1 MSDWSQTVNDIYQQT
16 FGRQADPSGMASFT
30 AALNAGMTG
39 EQMRAALASSPEGQS
54 MGLSPAP
61 APVAPLTAA
70 AAAAPTDGTYDPN
83 LYDNTYYDNPDV
95 IAAAAQA
102 KQAVTP
108 ESVAATYQQLF
119 NAPAPPDFVASVV
132 NNYAGSSICN
142 VARDMA
148 TSAAISGVPFAN
160 KPGDTNSFT
169 TGAQYY
175 ESQGYVPGSTNY
187 EGVPTSFID
196 PKTGQ
201 TVASYGTIAP
211 VGGASTAV
219 QSGNWTWNDP
229 SQIPTGFT
237 TDLAQAKTDTHS
249 FQDFLKA
256 GALVAAAV
264 ATGGALAPEL
274 FAGEGALAAGALG
287 GAEAFPVVG
296 GAAIPG
302 VELGAIGAGDAG
314 ALATAGGDAI
324 GAGSLTEGLTPEMI
338 AAQEAALPQ
347 TMSDIGGLSGTLS
360 TSGTGALATAGGA
373 GTGAGSLTEGL
384 TPEMVATQEAA
395 LPQTMSDIGGL
406 SGTLTDAQA
415 TALMEQGLLP
425 AELQVPAETAG
436 LTAAEALQYAKLGLG
451 AVGAISSL
459 LGGSKSG
466 TGAGTGKCAANVG
479 GLGKTV
485 SSGNVSKTNNP
496 NATNNLANL
505 QPALDTSPNLLRV
518 GQTATDPLAQLQTQ
532 GIKEFGPAYGLQNY
546 GCAQTVAKGGSIGG
560 LAGFA
565 SGGSTK
571 HLFCYKDAEPKFPEQ
586 NAELLIGRSSNSRV
600 EPMVLKQ
607 IKSSISGLA
616 QGGLPEK
623 YQAAAPHGHKPE
635 FITGITG
642 YYACG
647 GGTGQSDDIPA
658 MLHDGDYVMDAETV
672 SALGDGS
679 SKAGMHVLEGFRS
692 QIPHKSTPGGNPV
705 PAKIADGEYV
715 FPAAF
720 VSALGRG
727 DNKRGSEILDGLREK
742 LRAHKRGAPLDKIPP
757 KAKSPLDYIQ
767 KGKK

>member
-1 MSDWSQTVNDIYQQT
+1 MSDPFQCGAPCTSYGCTLVCGGTPAIDPATIVNAENIGSAYKNM
-16 FGRQADPSGMASFT
+16 FGT
-30 AALNAGMTG
+30 C
-39 EQMRAALASSPEGQS
+39 
-54 MGLSPAP
+54 AP
-61 APVAPLTAA
+61 
-70 AAAAPTDGTYDPN
+70 
-83 LYDNTYYDNPDV
+83 
-95 IAAAAQA
+95 Q
-102 KQAVTP
+102 
-108 ESVAATYQQLF
+108 
-119 NAPAPPDFVASVV
+119 DFIQNVCQ
-132 NNYAGSSICN
+132 NYGSSGKNICQVMN
-142 VARDMA
+142 DMA
-148 TSAAISGVPFAN
+148 TSAATSSVPFTN
-160 KPGDTNSFT
+160 KAGDPNSFT

-196 PKTGQ
+196 PKTGK

-219 QSGNWTWNDP
+219 QSGNWTWNDA

-237 TDLAQAKTDTHS
+237 TDLAKAKTDTHS

-256 GALVAAAV
+256 GALAAAV
-264 ATGGALAPEL
+264 AATAGALAPE
-274 FAGEGALAAGALG
+274 AIGAGALG
-287 GAEAFPVVG
+287 SAEAFPVAG
-296 GAAIPG
+296 GALIPG
-302 VELGAIGAGDAG
+302 TELGAVGAGDAG
-314 ALATAGGDAI
+314 ALATVGGDAI
-324 GAGSLTEGLTPEMI
+324 GAGSLTEGLTPEMV
-338 AAQEAALPQ
+338 ATQEAALPQ

-415 TALMEQGLLP
+415 TALMGQNLLP
-425 AELQVPAETAG
+425 AELQIPAETAG

-571 HLFCYKDAEPKFPEQ
+571 NLFCYKDAEPKFPEQ

>member
-1 MSDWSQTVNDIYQQT
+1 MKYTLDLL
-16 FGRQADPSGMASFT
+16 P
-30 AALNAGMTG
+30 LNAFKGRGTPIGGRGLRLFGGSCMGGDVTG
-39 EQMRAALASSPEGQS
+39 ICTGDQSSALVYSAPPAQEQQ
-54 MGLSPAP
+54 
-61 APVAPLTAA
+61 
-70 AAAAPTDGTYDPN
+70 
-83 LYDNTYYDNPDV
+83 
-95 IAAAAQA
+95 AQ
-102 KQAVTP
+102 QAVTP
-108 ESVAATYQQLF
+108 DAVAAAYQQLF
-119 NAPAPPDFVASVV
+119 NAPPPPDFVASVV
-132 NNYAGSSICN
+132 NNYADSSICN

-148 TSAAISGVPFAN
+148 TSAATSSVPFAN
-160 KPGDTNSFT
+160 KPGDPNSFT

-175 ESQGYVPGSTNY
+175 ESQGYVPGSTSL

-201 TVASYGTIAP
+201 TVASYGTISP
-211 VGGASTAV
+211 VGCASTAV
-219 QSGNWTWNDP
+219 QSGNWTWNDA

-237 TDLAQAKTDTHS
+237 TDLATAKTDTHS

-256 GALVAAAV
+256 GALAAAV
-264 ATGGALAPEL
+264 AATAGAFAPE
-274 FAGEGALAAGALG
+274 ALGALG
-287 GAEAFPVVG
+287 SAEAFPVTG
-296 GAAIPG
+296 GALIPG
-302 VELGAIGAGDAG
+302 TELGAVGAGDAG

-338 AAQEAALPQ
+338 AAQEAALP
-347 TMSDIGGLSGTLS
+347 
-360 TSGTGALATAGGA
+360 
-373 GTGAGSLTEGL
+373 E
-384 TPEMVATQEAA
+384 
-395 LPQTMSDIGGL
+395 TMSDIGGL

-425 AELQVPAETAG
+425 AELQIPAEAAG

-571 HLFCYKDAEPKFPEQ
+571 NLFCYKDAEPKFPEQ

>member
-1 MSDWSQTVNDIYQQT
+1 MKYTLDLL
-16 FGRQADPSGMASFT
+16 P
-30 AALNAGMTG
+30 LNAFKGRGTPIGGRGLRLFGGSCMGGDVTG
-39 EQMRAALASSPEGQS
+39 ICTGDQSSALVYS
-54 MGLSPAP
+54 AP
-61 APVAPLTAA
+61 P
-70 AAAAPTDGTYDPN
+70 
-83 LYDNTYYDNPDV
+83 
-95 IAAAAQA
+95 AQA
-102 KQAVTP
+102 QQAQQAVTP
-108 ESVAATYQQLF
+108 DAVAATYQQLF
-119 NAPAPPDFVASVV
+119 NAPPPPDFVASVV
-132 NNYAGSSICN
+132 NNYADSSICN

-148 TSAAISGVPFAN
+148 TSAATSSVPFAN
-160 KPGDTNSFT
+160 KPGDPNSFT

-175 ESQGYVPGSTNY
+175 ESQGYVPGSTSL

-201 TVASYGTIAP
+201 TVASYGTISP

-219 QSGNWTWNDP
+219 QSGNWTWNDA

-237 TDLAQAKTDTHS
+237 TDLATAKTDTHS

-256 GALVAAAV
+256 GALAAAV
-264 ATGGALAPEL
+264 AATAGALAPE
-274 FAGEGALAAGALG
+274 ALGAAGALG
-287 GAEAFPVVG
+287 GAEAFPVLG

-302 VELGAIGAGDAG
+302 VELGAVGTDLAATGADVLGAVGDAGGALGAGALGSAEAFPVAGGALIPGTELGAVGAGDAG

-347 TMSDIGGLSGTLS
+347 TMSDIGGLSGTL
-360 TSGTGALATAGGA
+360 TDAQATALATAGGDA
-373 GTGAGSLTEGL
+373 
-384 TPEMVATQEAA
+384 
-395 LPQTMSDIGGL
+395 IGGL

-425 AELQVPAETAG
+425 AELQIPAEAAG

-505 QPALDTSPNLLRV
+505 QPALDTSPNLLGV
-518 GQTATDPLAQLQTQ
+518 GHTATDPLAQLQTQ

-571 HLFCYKDAEPKFPEQ
+571 NLFCYKDAEPKFPEQ

>member
-1 MSDWSQTVNDIYQQT
+1 MSDPFQCGAPCTSYGCTLVCGGTPAIDPATIVNAQNIGSAYKNM
-16 FGRQADPSGMASFT
+16 FGT
-30 AALNAGMTG
+30 C
-39 EQMRAALASSPEGQS
+39 
-54 MGLSPAP
+54 AP
-61 APVAPLTAA
+61 
-70 AAAAPTDGTYDPN
+70 
-83 LYDNTYYDNPDV
+83 
-95 IAAAAQA
+95 Q
-102 KQAVTP
+102 
-108 ESVAATYQQLF
+108 
-119 NAPAPPDFVASVV
+119 DFIQNVCQ
-132 NNYAGSSICN
+132 NYGSSGKNICQVMN
-142 VARDMA
+142 DMA
-148 TSAAISGVPFAN
+148 TSAATSSVPFTN
-160 KPGDTNSFT
+160 KAGDPNSFT

-196 PKTGQ
+196 PKTGK

-219 QSGNWTWNDP
+219 QSGNWTWNDA

-237 TDLAQAKTDTHS
+237 TDLAKAKTDTHS

-256 GALVAAAV
+256 GALAAAV
-264 ATGGALAPEL
+264 AATAGALAPE
-274 FAGEGALAAGALG
+274 AIGAGALG
-287 GAEAFPVVG
+287 SAQAFPVAG
-296 GAAIPG
+296 GALIPG
-302 VELGAIGAGDAG
+302 TELGAIGAGDAG
-314 ALATAGGDAI
+314 AIATAGGDAI

-347 TMSDIGGLSGTLS
+347 TISDIGGL
-360 TSGTGALATAGGA
+360 A
-373 GTGAGSLTEGL
+373 
-384 TPEMVATQEAA
+384 
-395 LPQTMSDIGGL
+395 
-406 SGTLTDAQA
+406 GTLTDAEA
-415 TALMEQGLLP
+415 AALMEQGLSP
-425 AELQVPAETAG
+425 AELQIPAEAAG
-436 LTAAEALQYAKLGLG
+436 LTAAEALKYANLAKGALGLVGGLG
-451 AVGAISSL
+451 AGAAKL
-459 LGGSKSG
+459 
-466 TGAGTGKCAANVG
+466 G
-479 GLGKTV
+479 GLGKTGG
-485 SSGNVSKTNNP
+485 SGNVSKP
-496 NATNNLANL
+496 SGSSGTNNLANA
-505 QPALDTSPNLLRV
+505 QAALDTSPNLLRV
-518 GQTATDPLAQLQTQ
+518 GKTATDPLAELKTQ
-532 GIKEFGPAYGLQNY
+532 EIKEFGPAYGLQNY
-546 GCAQTVAKGGSIGG
+546 GCAQTVANGGSIGG

-571 HLFCYKDAEPKFPEQ
+571 NLFCYKDSEPKFPEQ
-586 NAELLIGRSSNSRV
+586 NAELLVGRSSNARV

-692 QIPHKSTPGGNPV
+692 QIPHKSAPGGNPV